1 MSKPK
6 TSSYHLFRRWR
17 GASFTKLSLLGESM
31 SVATAS
37 KLITPLAV
45 IIPVLAALAEAQV
58 LTDSAWWLTTLAVV
72 VGVVLYWAATIGM
85 ENRQRYNYAVRSR
98 KELTSRK
105 IEAAELSDYQREHG
119 FEKREFDGRPF
130 LASERVDAFIQDGG
144 LEIPWEFSSYRY
156 RLPKDLEQFKYL
168 NLRRHYAQGRAMFN
182 GKLLG
187 MACDPDWTSRIVQ
200 LHPIGYFDHITSNL
214 VVDNLYYTPGYDEL
228 LFEGSTII
236 VRKDDGKLVDLI
248 DSKAANV
255 IGSSTLVLTKDGH
268 VIIGQQ
274 GSLSDNS
281 QGMLIPSGSGSVS
294 LNDSF
299 YAETFADIVAGGAQR
314 EYFEEAAVPGAQSYL
329 RNTKRTGIFR
339 TPASAEVPLPIAT
352 RPIAY
357 MRDLTRAGLPDYF
370 NLSYLDRTAEQAIG
384 ERALRSE
391 KGLQTGMRAE
401 PLAEGEDV
409 AQCLDRIVKDHRA
422 GGGTVSMQ
430 MEITRH
436 ALLQMRSRGVLD
448 DFLARL
454 KRTAAGK

>member
-1 MSKPK
+1 MSSSK

-17 GASFTKLSLLGESM
+17 GATFTKLGLLSESM

-37 KLITPLAV
+37 KLVTPLAV
-45 IIPVLAALAEAQV
+45 LIPVLAALAEAQV
-58 LTDSAWWLTTLAVV
+58 LTDSAWWLTLGAIV
-72 VGVVLYWAATIGM
+72 VGVLLYWIATIGI

-105 IEAAELSDYQREHG
+105 IASASLSDYQREHD
-119 FEKREFDGRPF
+119 FEKREVDGRPY
-130 LASERVDAFIQDGG
+130 LASDRVDEFIQDGG
-144 LEIPWEFSSYRY
+144 LEKPWEFSSYRY

-187 MACDPDWTSRIVQ
+187 MACDPDWTSHVIQ

-228 LFEGSTII
+228 LFDGSSII
-236 VRKDDGKLVDLI
+236 VNKDDGVLIDLI
-248 DSKAANV
+248 ESKAANV
-255 IGSSTLVLTKDGH
+255 IGSSTLVLTSDGH
-268 VIIGQQ
+268 VIVGQQ

-299 YAETFADIVAGGAQR
+299 SAETFADIVAGAAQR
-314 EYFEEAAVPGAQSYL
+314 EYFEEAAVPDAQEYL
-329 RNTKRTGIFR
+329 RKTKSTGVFR
-339 TPASAEVPLPIAT
+339 TPDSVTVPVPIAT

-370 NLSYLDRTAEQAIG
+370 NLSYTQFTAEQAIG
-384 ERALRSE
+384 KKALPSE
-391 KGLQTGMRAE
+391 KGLQTGVRAE
-401 PLAEGEDV
+401 RLQPGEDV
-409 AQCLDRIVKDHRA
+409 ARCVDRIVKDHRA
-422 GGGTVSMQ
+422 DGGSVSMQ
-430 MEITRH
+430 MEMTRH
-436 ALLQMRSRGVLD
+436 ALLQMRERGVLGE
-448 DFLARL
+448 FVSHLQRA
-454 KRTAAGK
+454 TA